1 MQIDTRLGTFEDLI
15 VAAPDHAATLRA
27 ARALVQKLHP
37 DAFEVASQKELSA
50 WWGWGEGKMKHG
62 YAYVMPHKAHVNLG
76 FFQGVSL
83 PDPGQLLEGTGKNL
97 RHVKLKNQEAVALP
111 AIRALLEAARDERKA
126 ALEL

>member
-1 MQIDTRLGTFEDLI
+1 MHIDTRLGTFEDLI
-15 VAAPDHAATLRA
+15 VSAPEHAATLSA

-37 DAFEVASQKELSA
+37 DAFEVASRKELSA

-83 PDPGQLLEGTGKNL
+83 PDPGHLLEGTGKNL